1 MRNFQTWVKI
11 ICIVFVTLMSTQ
23 QIAFADDLN
32 NSVKDCI
39 QHPEK
44 CKDTNASPSKAAS
57 QKDGAAQVGIT
68 IWDFI
73 RMIFATAFVVAL
85 LYFLL
90 KFINKKSRNFKST
103 QLVENLGGTALGANR
118 SIQIVKIGDEL
129 FIVGVGENVQL
140 LKEIEDPEERQ
151 RILSDYNNRLEQMSQ
166 PSDIVTKILEKTK
179 NRQFPNKKD
188 ASFASLLKAQL
199 DELSKGRKRLFDE
212 MEKKGSDKQ

>member
-1 MRNFQTWVKI
+1 LRNFQTWVKI
-11 ICIVFVTLMSTQ
+11 ICIVFFALLSTQ
-23 QIAFADDLN
+23 QIAYADQLN

-44 CKDTNASPSKAAS
+44 CKDSNASPRKAAT
-57 QKDGAAQVGIT
+57 QKNEAAQVGIT

-90 KFINKKSRNFKST
+90 KFINKKSRSFKST

-118 SIQIVKIGDEL
+118 SVQIVKVGNEL
-129 FIVGVGENVQL
+129 FIIGVGENIQL
-140 LKEIEDPEERQ
+140 LKEIEDPQERQ
-151 RILSDYNNRLEQMSQ
+151 QILSDYNNRLEQLSQ

-179 NRQFPNKKD
+179 KKLPSNKED
-188 ASFASLLKAQL
+188 ASFSSLFKAQL
-199 DELSKGRKRLFDE
+199 DELSKGRKKLFDQ
-212 MEKKGSDKQ
+212 MERKGSDKQ